1 MIVLVFLTGCGS
13 GNNADDINLSENR
26 IAEMTRLRWEI
37 QQVDIEISKLV
48 RRSAPNAEINQLES
62 GREVLLKKVMVIQ
75 EIEQEY
81 QSKK

>member
-1 MIVLVFLTGCGS
+1 MFILLTLTGCGS

-37 QQVDIEISKLV
+37 EQVDIVISELV
-48 RRSAPNAEINQLES
+48 RRRASNAEINQLES
-62 GREVLLKKVMVIQ
+62 GREILLKKLMVLH

-81 QSKK
+81 QSRK